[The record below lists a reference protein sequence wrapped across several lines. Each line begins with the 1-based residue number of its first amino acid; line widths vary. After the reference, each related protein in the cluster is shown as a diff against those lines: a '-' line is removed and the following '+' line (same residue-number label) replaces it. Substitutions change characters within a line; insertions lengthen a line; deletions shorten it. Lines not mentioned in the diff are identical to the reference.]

1 MQRRRRPDLNIN
13 VVPAPNIAIVEQCRD
28 DADAVPAPPQ
38 TPPNQ
43 KPSLK
48 SSLKAAPPSNR
59 GHKQPPPVSLG
70 SKHTGGAFLEDKTPT
85 SLEDMYNTSAGDN
98 GGGRSNSRTRDS
110 HDLSIPART
119 TRDSLVTNM
128 LLSLDQ
134 MSMGQMTSTR
144 QTYEDLYNSPT
155 LTEAAARPMFFSTTK
170 PAGPNPS
177 TSQGHSYSYSSD
189 LDGTDTE
196 SKALSH
202 AGYHRYHR
210 SNSSSNFQMSLGR
223 INSMREI
230 SQKSLPATPPRHGPA
245 HHSRNRKGSKGSSS
259 NSLDAGY
266 PPNIST
272 YRRTSNAINGPI
284 RSSSYDLPTKQ
295 TRNDGGRVAGGQ
307 GAWQMDFDN
316 ANLYNG
322 ADGRRSNFVANAEEE
337 DDDYEVAPTP
347 NIPGGPRRLNTV
359 PSLPNFPASSSHSQ
373 SFVRP
378 KSPAIPP
385 VADPE
390 RKRSTRSTRSATV
403 GARARAKSSAS
414 SRDLPPLPA
423 GGAAGLDADS
433 APAPHVGYEKSKGQ
447 PVHAGAKG
455 PSATTSSSQQ
465 PKEKVGFFRRV
476 FGGRKDAAPPT
487 DSPTPKTATSPHSR
501 RGSADQKSQ
510 MKLRSTPPSRD
521 SEHSGN
527 NAPVQTSYGTL
538 QKKTS
543 SFFRRHKKQQEE
555 APPLPVNIPHTT
567 TGLPSTSNDTASNLL
582 PPRLA
587 SPPKPEYS
595 PGLTRALEPY
605 LISSAGPSP
614 SRDVAGSGTSAPIS
628 QSSNN
633 EIDDNRPESRT
644 AIEVDR
650 EVLLDSNFS
659 TSDEQ
664 LAASSDGIIESQTP
678 RRRDYV
684 SAGNADTPQR
694 QTPSQSNH
702 MIRAGSFLSDSDSDS
717 SPQRPSR
724 ASEKTL
730 RPKMTDP
737 KKLVLPIEGPALE
750 PPSAGPK
757 VSTAS
762 LPSVK
767 IDKAEPEKQR
777 IKKSSKS
784 PTSTSTMTTPT
795 TTPIDEP
802 EFVVGQPTPD
812 DIQKAQ
818 KIFDGNEDFITK
830 EKAAAWMGEE
840 GPIRQR
846 TLHVYMSLFDFSSRS
861 IVASLRDVCNRLILR
876 GETQQVDRI
885 LAAFATR
892 WCDCNPD
899 HGFKAIDVVHTICYS
914 IMLLNTDLHMADIES
929 KMTRSQ
935 FVKNTMGTIRQSLAD
950 AAPDAFGR
958 QSILPGKNSS
968 LSPEDSRTSVDQDK
982 PNFRNSF
989 LGSISVTG
997 REASNE
1003 ADDCGPLV
1011 KAPFEGTLRAWEA
1024 QVEIVLKDTYQSIRD
1039 QRLPLFGAGPQLNS
1053 QSSLSVIGMLKRS
1066 PSVLSKAPSEGHIS
1080 TRGRINETSRPP
1092 ATTSRW
1098 TSKSRSRARAQL
1110 GATGFSSSRTSFED
1124 SNSLWSP
1131 SVSSATRSRYSL
1143 GRTQTSMSIESVGS
1157 SYAGSKFQQSIGF
1170 ANALSQAIIR
1180 EDVIG
1185 GAGAASLLSMDNN
1198 GDEAGSNVG
1207 DGERPLLEDESLEL
1221 AGPPW
1226 VKEGR
1231 VIHKH
1236 HLDGIDKKAKERNWS
1251 EVFAVVQK
1259 GTLSMFSFTPN
1270 KSMGKKSRGRSHR
1283 HDLATMGVG
1292 GGGLKSPPV
1301 VVGGGNW
1308 QDNATNLGTFSLK
1321 QTLASALPPPG
1332 YSSSRPHVWALS
1344 LPTGAVH
1351 LFQVGTPEISKEF
1364 VTTVNYWSARLSTH
1378 PLVGGISN
1386 IEYGWSEAIINNPLV
1401 TAITEATGGAAS
1413 IARPGSA
1420 AATTHQGHQSRVS
1433 LHSRSGSFRSGS
1445 LDFGRSRSASLQS
1458 MGVMDRSDAMSERG
1472 SARVPY
1478 AAMHSGR
1485 GKLPGDKI
1493 HIADWR
1499 PPAQSL
1505 RASSQSEEGQLA
1517 TLTAYV
1523 ASIEEELRQHNALRS
1538 PMLLAFSPRSSNAS
1552 KAMGNWQRKSE
1563 YLLRESVKYRTYVDA
1578 LHEAAQRK
1586 EEVYGQRK
1594 DE

>member
-196 SKALSH
+196 SKGSSH

-337 DDDYEVAPTP
+337 DDDYELAPTP

-487 DSPTPKTATSPHSR
+487 DSPTPKTAISPHSC

-628 QSSNN
+628 QSSHN

-750 PPSAGPK
+750 GPALEPPAAGPK

-899 HGFKAIDVVHTICYS
+899 HGFKAI
-914 IMLLNTDLHMADIES
+914 
-929 KMTRSQ
+929 
-935 FVKNTMGTIRQSLAD
+935 G
-950 AAPDAFGR
+950 
-958 QSILPGKNSS
+958 
-968 LSPEDSRTSVDQDK
+968 
-982 PNFRNSF
+982 
-989 LGSISVTG
+989 
-997 REASNE
+997 
-1003 ADDCGPLV
+1003 
-1011 KAPFEGTLRAWEA
+1011 
-1024 QVEIVLKDTYQSIRD
+1024 
-1039 QRLPLFGAGPQLNS
+1039 
-1053 QSSLSVIGMLKRS
+1053 
-1066 PSVLSKAPSEGHIS
+1066 
-1080 TRGRINETSRPP
+1080 
-1092 ATTSRW
+1092 
-1098 TSKSRSRARAQL
+1098 KSR
-1110 GATGFSSSRTSFED
+1110 
-1124 SNSLWSP
+1124 
-1131 SVSSATRSRYSL
+1131 
-1143 GRTQTSMSIESVGS
+1143 
-1157 SYAGSKFQQSIGF
+1157 
-1170 ANALSQAIIR
+1170 
-1180 EDVIG
+1180 
-1185 GAGAASLLSMDNN
+1185 
-1198 GDEAGSNVG
+1198 
-1207 DGERPLLEDESLEL
+1207 
-1221 AGPPW
+1221 
-1226 VKEGR
+1226 
-1231 VIHKH
+1231 
-1236 HLDGIDKKAKERNWS
+1236 
-1251 EVFAVVQK
+1251 
-1259 GTLSMFSFTPN
+1259 
-1270 KSMGKKSRGRSHR
+1270 
-1283 HDLATMGVG
+1283 
-1292 GGGLKSPPV
+1292 
-1301 VVGGGNW
+1301 
-1308 QDNATNLGTFSLK
+1308 
-1321 QTLASALPPPG
+1321 
-1332 YSSSRPHVWALS
+1332 
-1344 LPTGAVH
+1344 
-1351 LFQVGTPEISKEF
+1351 
-1364 VTTVNYWSARLSTH
+1364 
-1378 PLVGGISN
+1378 
-1386 IEYGWSEAIINNPLV
+1386 
-1401 TAITEATGGAAS
+1401 
-1413 IARPGSA
+1413 
-1420 AATTHQGHQSRVS
+1420 
-1433 LHSRSGSFRSGS
+1433 
-1445 LDFGRSRSASLQS
+1445 
-1458 MGVMDRSDAMSERG
+1458 
-1472 SARVPY
+1472 
-1478 AAMHSGR
+1478 
-1485 GKLPGDKI
+1485 
-1493 HIADWR
+1493 
-1499 PPAQSL
+1499 
-1505 RASSQSEEGQLA
+1505 
-1517 TLTAYV
+1517 
-1523 ASIEEELRQHNALRS
+1523 
-1538 PMLLAFSPRSSNAS
+1538 
-1552 KAMGNWQRKSE
+1552 
-1563 YLLRESVKYRTYVDA
+1563 
-1578 LHEAAQRK
+1578 
-1586 EEVYGQRK
+1586 
-1594 DE
+1594 